1 MFPFVPSGCSLQ
13 VRLAS
18 AGPIL
23 RGDIVAYPGTGDL
36 RALVAHRVVRVEQVA
51 GATWY
56 VTRGDAQHHEEVIPE
71 CAIAYVVTRVNHR
84 AFTYATNGTVGRV
97 LARIALQHGIAL
109 RLATTFARVAVELRQ
124 RARSASAN
132 TGNRHTLGDRPGQAA
147 AGLRQVPVAYDSTPH
162 HFELSSISSRPSLA
176 PPGEL
181 DPRDSLLRGLKHELR
196 TPLNAILGFAE
207 VLLGELD
214 GPLDDDERENVSVVR
229 EAGQKLLVLINE
241 VLDLAAALV
250 AQREPVGED
259 CDAVALLEDVR
270 AALEERRGV
279 RPVHVRV
286 GGALDRLDVWVD
298 RRALSRV
305 LRALGELALC
315 ATSAGEISLEASLV
329 GDDLRVR
336 VHGDGLLLPADA
348 LTSMAAGAASV
359 AGDRDK
365 RLFGLR
371 LLIARK
377 LAERLP
383 GTLAAESN
391 ALGGA
396 SLVLV
401 MPSRLKRGGSAA
413 NSGASVEDV
422 SVAIGYLAAMG
433 HDLRT
438 PLNAIL
444 GFADLL
450 TLRSQSPW
458 SEPQR
463 KSLEIIRERARD
475 LTALVDDMIDW
486 AKLEAGELSLH
497 WMEQPVLSLIERV
510 VETATQ
516 RSGARGLCV
525 DLDLAPDL
533 GSVRVDDVRFVQA
546 LVGLLDHAVRSNPAP
561 RVKLS
566 ARRVDGA
573 EPGKSRLRI
582 EIIDPSLLVREQDH
596 AALFAAFRPSHAP
609 TGQRIAGLQL
619 GTSVARALLRAH
631 GGDVWFESR
640 PGRGT
645 TFVAE
650 LPIGTS

>member
-1 MFPFVPSGCSLQ
+1 MFPFVPSGCLLE

-18 AGPIL
+18 AGPI
-23 RGDIVAYPGTGDL
+23 RPGDIVAYPGANAP
-36 RALVAHRVVRVEQVA
+36 RALVAHRVLRVQREA

-56 VTRGDAQHHEEVIPE
+56 VTRGDAQHHEERIAE
-71 CAIAYVVTRVNHR
+71 CAIAYVVTRVRHR
-84 AFTYATNGTVGRV
+84 AFAYDTDGRVGRV
-97 LARIALQHGIAL
+97 LARIAVQQGIAL
-109 RLATTFARVAVELRQ
+109 LLATSCAHVAVALR
-124 RARSASAN
+124 RRS
-132 TGNRHTLGDRPGQAA
+132 
-147 AGLRQVPVAYDSTPH
+147 RQVPVASDSAPGQ
-162 HFELSSISSRPSLA
+162 FELSSSSRPSLT

-196 TPLNAILGFAE
+196 TPLNAILGFSE

-214 GPLDDDERENVSVVR
+214 GPLNDDERENVNVVR

-279 RPVHVRV
+279 RPVYVRV

-315 ATSAGEISLEASLV
+315 ATNAGEISLEASLV

-336 VHGDGLLLPADA
+336 VHGDGLLLPVDA
-348 LTSMAAGAASV
+348 LTSSAAGAAS
-359 AGDRDK
+359 APGDRDK
-365 RLFGLR
+365 RLFRLR

-383 GTLAAESN
+383 GTLAAESSP
-391 ALGGA
+391 LGGA
-396 SLVLV
+396 SLVLL
-401 MPSRLKRGGSAA
+401 MPSRLKRAGAA
-413 NSGASVEDV
+413 AVSGASVEDV

-438 PLNAIL
+438 PLNAIM

-450 TLRSQSPW
+450 TLRSLSPW

-497 WMEQPVLSLIERV
+497 WTEQPALSLIERV

-566 ARRVDGA
+566 ARRVAGPNA
-573 EPGKSRLRI
+573 GESKLWI

-596 AALFAAFRPSHAP
+596 AAVFAAFRPSHAP